1 MTQYI
6 LGLATTGV
14 IFSVVTLALNV
25 RWGWAGEFDIAL
37 FAFVA
42 IGAYVYSVLTLAPNT
57 LPPPSG
63 YILGLRAPFLVG
75 LIAAVVV
82 AGLASAAVGAVA
94 LRKLRDDYFGIT
106 TLAFALILALVIG
119 QYTPLFDGYEGLFG
133 MPQPLSTAQPF
144 GPDGGYYLGICVIA
158 LVITFLVLQR
168 LFKSP
173 FGRAVRSVREDDTAS
188 LAFGRNVYLL
198 KLKAYV
204 LGGCVAG
211 LGGAL
216 LAAYIT
222 AFNPYGW
229 TPQETFLIYAALFI
243 GGTGNAI
250 GAVIGTF
257 FVEVGVQEVTRY
269 VPQIGN
275 NASSGDAIRLVII
288 GLMIVGILWWRPRGV
303 LPERRGLDLLPGE
316 AAPRGAG
323 WRVALRPVGFAGWR
337 SGVRPASGAQAA
349 AATGQPPAGPASAA
363 GPAQA
368 AASSAPAAA
377 SPAKPTA
384 AAASPAT
391 AAAPPPRDP
400 PDAEPGYAQE
410 PAVEPSRPTRL
421 YARATGPA
429 VPEAAPA
436 ALEVTHLTKAFGG
449 VRAVDD
455 ATLAVRAGSLTG
467 LIGPNGAGKS
477 TVINLISGF
486 ESPDSGRILFDGKS
500 IEGRSPH
507 AISRLGLMRS
517 FQSPREWPGLTVM
530 ENMLLATPIEG
541 RETVWRGLL
550 TPGRLRTAESRDRV
564 LSRELLD
571 EVGLLKLKNE
581 PAGNLSGGQ
590 KRLLEFA
597 RLAAARPRLV
607 LLDEPQAGVN
617 PVLRERMAELIRAMV
632 ASGVTVLMVEH
643 NLPFLESLCD
653 HVIVMALGS
662 CIATGTMSELRSNAS
677 VVDAY
682 LGQVDVADV

>member
-1 MTQYI
+1 MTQYLI
-6 LGLATTGV
+6 GLATTGV
-14 IFSVVTLALNV
+14 IFSVVALALNV

-42 IGAYVYSVLTLAPNT
+42 IGAYVYSVLTLGPNT
-57 LPPPSG
+57 FPPPSG
-63 YILGLRAPFLVG
+63 YILGLRAPFLIGV
-75 LIAAVVV
+75 IAAVVV
-82 AGLASAAVGAVA
+82 SGLASAVVGAVA

-133 MPQPLSTAQPF
+133 MPQPLFTVQPF
-144 GPDGGYYLGICVIA
+144 GPDGGYYLGICIIA
-158 LVITFLVLQR
+158 LVITVLVLQR
-168 LFKSP
+168 LFNSP

-216 LAAYIT
+216 LASYIT

-250 GAVIGTF
+250 GAIIGTF

-288 GLMIVGILWWRPRGV
+288 GLLIVGILWWRPRGV
-303 LPERRGLDLLPGE
+303 LPERRGLDLLPGQ
-316 AAPRGAG
+316 AAPRRPGFRMALGPAG
-323 WRVALRPVGFAGWR
+323 LAGWR
-337 SGVRPASGAQAA
+337 SSIRPAAGAQSAA
-349 AATGQPPAGPASAA
+349 AAQPPAGPARSAA
-363 GPAQA
+363 SAAPPAA
-368 AASSAPAAA
+368 GAA
-377 SPAKPTA
+377 SPRA
-384 AAASPAT
+384 

-400 PDAEPGYAQE
+400 PDTEPGSAQE
-410 PAVEPSRPTRL
+410 PAEEPSRPTRL
-421 YARATGPA
+421 YARASGPA
-429 VPEAAPA
+429 APEPAPA
-436 ALEVTHLTKAFGG
+436 ALEVAHLTKAFGG

-455 ATLAVRAGSLTG
+455 ATLSVRAGSLTG

-477 TVINLISGF
+477 TMINLISGF

-500 IEGRSPH
+500 IGGKSPH

-550 TPGRLRTAESRDRV
+550 TPRRLREAESRDRV

-617 PVLRERMAELIRAMV
+617 PVLRERMAELIRAMA

-643 NLPFLESLCD
+643 NLPFLENLCD

-662 CIATGTMSELRSNAS
+662 CIATGSMSELRSNAS

>member
-1 MTQYI
+1 MTQYLI
-6 LGLATTGV
+6 GLATTGV
-14 IFSVVTLALNV
+14 IFSVITLALNV

-42 IGAYVYSVLTLAPNT
+42 IGAYVYSVLTLGPNT
-57 LPPPSG
+57 FPPPSG

-75 LIAAVVV
+75 VIAAVVV
-82 AGLASAAVGAVA
+82 AGLASAVVGAVA

-133 MPQPLSTAQPF
+133 MPQPLYTAQPF
-144 GPDGGYYLGICVIA
+144 GPDGGYYLGICIIA

-168 LFKSP
+168 LSKSP

-198 KLKAYV
+198 KLKAYI

-216 LAAYIT
+216 LASYIT

-250 GAVIGTF
+250 GAIIGTF

-275 NASSGDAIRLVII
+275 NASSGDAIRLVLI

-303 LPERRGLDLLPGE
+303 LPEQRGLDLLPGE
-316 AAPRGAG
+316 AAPPGPG
-323 WRVALRPVGFAGWR
+323 WRTALRPAGFAGWR
-337 SGVRPASGAQAA
+337 SSIRPSAGAA
-349 AATGQPPAGPASAA
+349 AAARAQAPASPAPPPAGAAPPAA
-363 GPAQA
+363 GIPAPATA
-368 AASSAPAAA
+368 AAPAA
-377 SPAKPTA
+377 
-384 AAASPAT
+384 

-400 PDAEPGYAQE
+400 LGTEPGSAQE
-410 PAVEPSRPTRL
+410 PAGAPSRPIRL
-421 YARATGPA
+421 YTRAAGPA
-429 VPEAAPA
+429 TPGAAPA
-436 ALEVTHLTKAFGG
+436 TLEVTHLTKAFGG
-449 VRAVDD
+449 VKAVDD
-455 ATLAVRAGSLTG
+455 ASLSVRAGSLTG

-477 TVINLISGF
+477 TMINLISGF
-486 ESPDSGRILFDGKS
+486 ERADSGRILFDGQR
-500 IEGRSPH
+500 IEGKSAH
-507 AISRLGLMRS
+507 AISQLGLMRS

-530 ENMLLATPIEG
+530 ENMLLAMPIEG

-550 TPGRLRTAESRDRV
+550 TPGRLRAAESRDRV

-581 PAGNLSGGQ
+581 PAGNLSGG
-590 KRLLEFA
+590 RSASSSSPAWLPPGRAWFCWTSP
-597 RLAAARPRLV
+597 RPGSTRCC
-607 LLDEPQAGVN
+607 G
-617 PVLRERMAELIRAMV
+617 
-632 ASGVTVLMVEH
+632 SGW
-643 NLPFLESLCD
+643 PS
-653 HVIVMALGS
+653 
-662 CIATGTMSELRSNAS
+662 
-677 VVDAY
+677 
-682 LGQVDVADV
+682 

>member
-6 LGLATTGV
+6 IGLGTTGV
-14 IFSVVTLALNV
+14 IFSVITLALNV

-42 IGAYVYSVLTLAPNT
+42 IGAYVYSVLTLGPNT
-57 LPPPSG
+57 FPPPSG

-75 LIAAVVV
+75 VIAAVVV
-82 AGLASAAVGAVA
+82 AGLASAVVGAVA

-133 MPQPLSTAQPF
+133 MPQPLFTAQPF

-168 LFKSP
+168 LFNSP

-216 LAAYIT
+216 LASYIT

-275 NASSGDAIRLVII
+275 NASSGDAIRLVLI

-316 AAPRGAG
+316 AAPRGPG

-337 SGVRPASGAQAA
+337 SGVRPTASARSA
-349 AATGQPPAGPASAA
+349 AAT
-363 GPAQA
+363 AQA
-368 AASSAPAAA
+368 AASPAPPAA
-377 SPAKPTA
+377 SPAKPA
-384 AAASPAT
+384 AGQASPAT

-400 PDAEPGYAQE
+400 PDTEPGSAQE
-410 PAVEPSRPTRL
+410 PAIEPSRPTRL

-429 VPEAAPA
+429 ALEAAPA

-455 ATLAVRAGSLTG
+455 ATLSVRAGSLTG

-477 TVINLISGF
+477 TMINLISGF

-500 IEGRSPH
+500 IEDRSPH

-550 TPGRLRTAESRDRV
+550 TPRRLRAAESRDRE
-564 LSRELLD
+564 LSRDLLD

-617 PVLRERMAELIRAMV
+617 PVLRERMAELIRAMA

-662 CIATGTMSELRSNAS
+662 CIATGSMSELRSNAS

>member
-1 MTQYI
+1 MNQYLI
-6 LGLATTGV
+6 GLATTGV
-14 IFSVVTLALNV
+14 IFSIITLALNV

-42 IGAYVYSVLTLAPNT
+42 IGAYVYSVLTLGPNT
-57 LPPPSG
+57 LPPPAG

-75 LIAAVVV
+75 VIAAVVV
-82 AGLASAAVGAVA
+82 AGAASAVVGAVA

-133 MPQPLSTAQPF
+133 MPQPLASDAPF
-144 GPDGGYYLGICVIA
+144 GPDGGFFLGICIIA
-158 LVITFLVLQR
+158 LIVTLLVMHR
-168 LFKSP
+168 LLRSP
-173 FGRAVRSVREDDTAS
+173 FGRAVKSVREDDTAS
-188 LAFGRNVYLL
+188 LAFGRNVYLF
-198 KLKAYV
+198 KLKAYI
-204 LGGCVAG
+204 LGGCIAG

-269 VPQIGN
+269 VPQIGS
-275 NASSGDAIRLVII
+275 NASSGDAIRLAII
-288 GLMIVGILWWRPRGV
+288 GLLIVGILWFRPQGV
-303 LPERRGLDLLPGE
+303 LPERRGMDLLPGE
-316 AAPRGAG
+316 RDTRPSLLRAALAPAERRRLPWGARGPAAPPG
-323 WRVALRPVGFAGWR
+323 
-337 SGVRPASGAQAA
+337 RPAVLAPATGAQAA
-349 AATGQPPAGPASAA
+349 EATPAPAT
-363 GPAQA
+363 
-368 AASSAPAAA
+368 SAPLGTGPNGTAQNGTAQPATDPAA
-377 SPAKPTA
+377 SPAA
-384 AAASPAT
+384 APAADSRPSARLTVTPPAT
-391 AAAPPPRDP
+391 AARPAP
-400 PDAEPGYAQE
+400 
-410 PAVEPSRPTRL
+410 
-421 YARATGPA
+421 
-429 VPEAAPA
+429 PA
-436 ALEVTHLTKAFGG
+436 ALEVTNVTKAFGG
-449 VRAVDD
+449 VRAVNE
-455 ATLAVRAGSLTG
+455 ASLSVRPGSLTG

-477 TVINLISGF
+477 TMINLISGF
-486 ESPDSGRILFDGKS
+486 ESPDAGTIVFDGRR
-500 IEGRSPH
+500 IEGRPPH
-507 AISRLGLMRS
+507 VISRLGLMRS

-541 RETVWRGLL
+541 RETIWRGML
-550 TPGRLRTAESRDRV
+550 TPRRLRAAELRDRV
-564 LSRELLD
+564 QARELLD

-597 RLAAARPRLV
+597 RLAAAGPRLV
-607 LLDEPQAGVN
+607 LLDEPQAGIN
-617 PVLRERMAELIRAMV
+617 PVLRERMAELIRSM
-632 ASGVTVLMVEH
+632 ASRGVTVLMVEH

-662 CIATGTMSELRSNAS
+662 CIATGSMSELRANAS